1 MTTEPVARAFRY
13 ALQMSTSQGTA
24 LHLLIPAGARA
35 CVTIE
40 VMIQGCHALTMI
52 DTGSTGNFIGPAF
65 VMVTCLCMFPLEQQL
80 TLQLGCVGSRSCI
93 THGAHAQLLIGAF
106 SAQIY
111 FDITNI
117 DCYDCILGIPFL
129 RQNAAVVDFGQQIL
143 HIGRGEIP
151 MLQDAEAMATRP
163 ACVCALSAPPRW
175 N

>member
-13 ALQMSTSQGTA
+13 TLQMGNSQGMA
-24 LHLLIPAGARA
+24 LHPLIPAGACA
-35 CVTIE
+35 CVTIKA
-40 VMIQGCHALTMI
+40 MIQGCHALTMI

-65 VMVTCLCMFPLEQQL
+65 AMVTCLHMFPLEQQL
-80 TLQLGCVGSRSCI
+80 TLQLGCVGSCSRI

-111 FDITNI
+111 FDIANI
-117 DCYDCILGIPFL
+117 DRYDCILGIPFL

-143 HIGRGEIP
+143 CIGWGEIP
-151 MLQDAEAMATRP
+151 MLQDTEATSMRP
-163 ACVCALSAPPRW
+163 VHVWALSAPPRC